1 MSNGNTTAED
11 SRELLRRRCLELGMT
26 SDEIQAAGDDL
37 AGAAVRRIFAPS
49 GMQFTVADVS
59 HRAHVSE
66 ELVERFARACGIA
79 KPDLVDIIMTEREV
93 ELVTFLAPAF
103 DLLGEEA
110 VLQLLRVAAA
120 AIARIGD
127 MTISTFSTG
136 AGARATRD
144 DESGLLL
151 LETNLAAAE
160 MLPQFGDL
168 LTQMLIRHLGQEYR
182 QMNEQTLSLALSAGV
197 DASQMAIGFADL
209 VGSTRLADR
218 GSLAELNSAL
228 NAFEQTA
235 ADTVRANDGRV
246 VKFIGDEVMFRADS
260 ADAGCTIAIDLIET
274 LRSDD
279 LVPPIRVGLAF
290 GDVLTRSGDFYG
302 PTVNLAARLTKLAP
316 MNGVVATAETVDALS
331 TPNQFDIGT
340 LGAIKVP
347 GLDEPVELTNLSSRS
362 TPYESG
368 PRPSR
373 AT

>member
-1 MSNGNTTAED
+1 
-11 SRELLRRRCLELGMT
+11 
-26 SDEIQAAGDDL
+26 
-37 AGAAVRRIFAPS
+37 VPS
-49 GMQFTVADVS
+49 GAQFTVADVS
-59 HRAHVSE
+59 DRADVSE
-66 ELVERFARACGIA
+66 ELIERFARAAGIVE
-79 KPDLVDIIMTEREV
+79 PDLDDIILTEREM
-93 ELVTFLAPAF
+93 ELVTFMAPAF

-120 AIARIGD
+120 AISRIGD
-127 MTISTFSTG
+127 TTISTFSTG

-151 LETNLAAAE
+151 LEANLAAAE

-168 LTQMLIRHLGQEYR
+168 LTQMLTRYLGQEYR
-182 QMNEQTLSLALSAGV
+182 QMNEQSLSVALSAGV

-209 VGSTRLADR
+209 VGSTSLADR

-228 NAFEQTA
+228 DAFEQTA

-260 ADAGCTIAIDLIET
+260 ADAGCTIAVDLIET

-279 LVPPIRVGLAF
+279 LVPPVRVGLAF

-316 MNGVVATAETVDALS
+316 MNGVVSTVATVDALS
-331 TPNQFDIGT
+331 APNEFVIGN
-340 LGAIKVP
+340 LGAIAVT
-347 GLDEPVELTNLSSRS
+347 GLAEPVELANLSSS
-362 TPYESG
+362 TTP
-368 PRPSR
+368 
-373 AT
+373 